1 MDQIKTLRYIW
12 ILTFELTRMEHKH
25 TQGEEQSNLQ
35 EHGGL
40 IGEVFQVLSCH
51 WSKRSCAKV
60 SDLRDAEK
68 ASSCG

>member
-1 MDQIKTLRYIW
+1 MDQATAPIKTLYKKMFVAQNVCW
-12 ILTFELTRMEHKH
+12 ILTFELTCLEHKH

-51 WSKRSCAKV
+51 
-60 SDLRDAEK
+60 L
-68 ASSCG
+68 